1 MNLIDCSTVYHNAS
15 TRFTDGFEFGFG
27 AEIGISTQ
35 NSMLVD
41 QWGLQAL
48 TSYKYFCIWYRTN
61 SFVMRLYY
69 LIRAYYRYIQT
80 PKGRYEWVSYVKALA
95 LFILICIIVIK
106 GVTYIW

>member
-1 MNLIDCSTVYHNAS
+1 M
-15 TRFTDGFEFGFG
+15 
-27 AEIGISTQ
+27 
-35 NSMLVD
+35 
-41 QWGLQAL
+41 GLQAL
-48 TSYKYFCIWYRTN
+48 TSYKYFVFGTGQIR
-61 SFVMRLYY
+61 FVMRLYY

>member
-1 MNLIDCSTVYHNAS
+1 M
-15 TRFTDGFEFGFG
+15 
-27 AEIGISTQ
+27 
-35 NSMLVD
+35 
-41 QWGLQAL
+41 
-48 TSYKYFCIWYRTN
+48 TN